1 MADIAKVRAAA
12 DVVKAQLNEK
22 LKTDIAALTSA
33 DINEVVSLLDK
44 TGVNRAEVQN
54 LKAEITRSTNKNQT
68 IARVLNTPGVLCD
81 QVKSIIGKI
90 VK

>member
-1 MADIAKVRAAA
+1 MADITKVRAAA

-33 DINEVVSLLDK
+33 DIDEAVSLLEK
-44 TGVNRAEVQN
+44 TGINPVEVEN
-54 LKAEITRSTNKNQT
+54 LKAEIARSTNKNQT
-68 IARVLNTPGVLCD
+68 IARVLDTPGALCE

>member
-1 MADIAKVRAAA
+1 MADITKVRAAA

-22 LKTDIAALTSA
+22 LKKDIAALTSA
-33 DINEVVSLLDK
+33 DIDEVVSLLEK
-44 TGVNRAEVQN
+44 TGINRAEVQN
-54 LKAEITRSTNKNQT
+54 LKAKITRSTNKNQT
-68 IARVLNTPGVLCD
+68 IARVLDTPGVLCE

>member
-1 MADIAKVRAAA
+1 MADITKVRAAA

-33 DINEVVSLLDK
+33 NIDEVVSLLEK
-44 TGVNRAEVQN
+44 TGINLVEVEN
-54 LKAEITRSTNKNQT
+54 LKAEIAHSTNKNQV
-68 IARVLNTPGVLCD
+68 IARVLNTPGVLCE

>member
-12 DVVKAQLNEK
+12 DVVKARLNEK
-22 LKTDIAALTSA
+22 MKTNIAALTSA
-33 DINEVVSLLDK
+33 DIDDVVSLLEK

-54 LKAEITRSTNKNQT
+54 LKTEITRSTNKNQT
-68 IARVLNTPGVLCD
+68 IARVLDTPGVLCD

>member
-12 DVVKAQLNEK
+12 DVVKARLNEN

-33 DINEVVSLLDK
+33 DINEIVLLLEK
-44 TGVNRAEVQN
+44 NGVNRVEVQN
-54 LKAEITRSTNKNQT
+54 LKAEIARSTNKNQT
-68 IARVLNTPGVLCD
+68 IARVLDAPGVLCE

-90 VK
+90 RK